1 MNNRP
6 PEQPRSEPEIIPPGF
21 DEHSGS
27 ERFGILVRVDEH
39 DGVQRIVIRQP
50 GSTAIV
56 VGLLSFCLIAG
67 IVFLLVTGLLLL
79 WIPFVVAGILL
90 AFATGVIR
98 HHWRLLRARWSSKR

>member
-6 PEQPRSEPEIIPPGF
+6 PEQPRSEPEIITPGF

-27 ERFGILVRVDEH
+27 ERFGIFVRVDEH

-56 VGLLSFCLIAG
+56 VGLLFLCLIT
-67 IVFLLVTGLLLL
+67 FS
-79 WIPFVVAGILL
+79 
-90 AFATGVIR
+90 
-98 HHWRLLRARWSSKR
+98 WSPACFCSRFHLPLPEFCSHLPPG